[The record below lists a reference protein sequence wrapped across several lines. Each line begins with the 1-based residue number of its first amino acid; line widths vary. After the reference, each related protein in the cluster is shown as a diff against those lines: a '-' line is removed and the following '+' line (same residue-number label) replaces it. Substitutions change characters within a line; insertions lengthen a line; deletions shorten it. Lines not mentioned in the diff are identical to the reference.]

1 MKYLF
6 VVPPLHGHIN
16 PTLALGAELQER
28 GHECAWVG
36 HGKML
41 ANVLPPD
48 TQIYDFVDQQD
59 KKSDDVKPE
68 AANRLRGLRAFKFL
82 WESFFIPLA
91 EAMCPYVEDAINQF
105 GPDLIIVDQQTLGG
119 MLAARRKGTRWVSSA
134 TTSAGV
140 VNPFRDLPTI
150 KAWFDQQMDALQTR
164 FGLPAVAHPDRSPLG
179 TLVFSS
185 RSLVGQ
191 AADTLPNNVHFVGPA
206 IRPDSRQAVEFPWS
220 QLRPGPKIF
229 ASLGTVNQQMGD
241 HFFKTLFEAINGLDL
256 QVIVVGPDDLV
267 GPENVIVRPR
277 VPQLELLKMVDAVIC
292 HGGHNTVCEALMQ
305 DLPLILTPI
314 KDDQPIVAQQVVAA
328 GAGIRLRFNRF
339 NAAAMRD
346 AIERSLTDT
355 ELKISAER
363 IGQSLRLAGGLSAAA
378 DHLETLSC

>member
-1 MKYLF
+1 MRYLF

-16 PTLALGAELQER
+16 PTLALGAELKQR

-36 HGKML
+36 HGETL
-41 ANVLPPD
+41 LDTLPKG
-48 TQIYDFVDQQD
+48 TRIFDFVGQQD
-59 KKSDDVKPE
+59 AKTDHTEPG
-68 AANRLRGLRAFKFL
+68 ATNRLRGLRAFKFL

-91 EAMCPYVEDAINQF
+91 EAMLPAVEDAITQF
-105 GPDLIIVDQQTLGG
+105 KPDLIVSDQQTLAG
-119 MLAARRKGTRWVSSA
+119 MLAARRMGVRWVCSA

-140 VNPFRDLPTI
+140 VNPFKDLPTI
-150 KAWFDQQMDALQTR
+150 KSWFEQQMTDLQMR
-164 FGLPAVAHPDRSPLG
+164 CELSAVAHPDRSPLG

-185 RSLVGQ
+185 RALVGQ
-191 AADTLPNNVHFVGPA
+191 AAETLPDNIYFVGPA
-206 IRPDSRQAVEFPWS
+206 IRPDSRQVVDFPWP

-229 ASLGTVNQQMGD
+229 ASLGTVNQGMGD
-241 HFFKTLFEAINGLDL
+241 HFFNTLFEAVADLDV
-256 QVIVVGPDDLV
+256 QVIVVGPDHLA
-267 GPENVIVRPR
+267 GPENVIVRQR
-277 VPQLELLKMVDAVIC
+277 VPQLKLLELVDAVIC

-339 NAAAMRD
+339 NAATMRD
-346 AIERSLTDT
+346 AIERILMDT
-355 ELKISAER
+355 QLKSSAQR